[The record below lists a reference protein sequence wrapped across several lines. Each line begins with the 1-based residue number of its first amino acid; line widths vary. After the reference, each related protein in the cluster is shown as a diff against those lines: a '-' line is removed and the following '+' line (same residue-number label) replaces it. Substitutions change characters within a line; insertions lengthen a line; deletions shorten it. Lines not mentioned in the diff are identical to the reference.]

1 MAWLLVGWPHTRA
14 GTTLKSS
21 WAVQTTP
28 DRGERMKKTQSL
40 VESGELIWEELGE
53 KGEYGQNPVYG
64 FLKKLKILF

>member
-1 MAWLLVGWPHTRA
+1 
-14 GTTLKSS
+14 
-21 WAVQTTP
+21 
-28 DRGERMKKTQSL
+28 MKKTQSL